1 MQDTAT
7 SDRSDASAMQLHV
20 CTTCR
25 LLNEPAEPEH
35 GRAGARLFAA
45 LQSAGTKPA
54 GVEIVPV
61 ECMSV
66 CRRACTIGFA
76 APGKWT
82 YVFGDFHPDMS
93 AEKIL
98 AAAALFADA
107 PDGIIPWKIRP
118 DAFKRGVV
126 ARIPPLT
133 PRVDRGAS

>member
-1 MQDTAT
+1 MQDTAIP
-7 SDRSDASAMQLHV
+7 DSATTQIHV

-45 LQSAGTKPA
+45 LERAAVKPDS
-54 GVEIVPV
+54 VRVIPV

-93 AEKIL
+93 AEQIL
-98 AAAALFADA
+98 AAAALFAAA

-133 PRVDRGAS
+133 PIPMQEPS

>member
-1 MQDTAT
+1 MRDTAIPNGAT
-7 SDRSDASAMQLHV
+7 MQIHV

-35 GRAGARLFAA
+35 GRAGARLHAA
-45 LQSAGTKPA
+45 LERAADNTE
-54 GVEIVPV
+54 GVRIIPV

-93 AEKIL
+93 AEQIL
-98 AAAALFADA
+98 AAAVLFAAA
-107 PDGIIPWKIRP
+107 PDGIIPWRIRP
-118 DAFKRGVV
+118 EAFKRGVV

-133 PRVDRGAS
+133 VVPVRDAS